1 MSAKEKSFVNK
12 FKYFLNPNS
21 ASLSLASTKPKPP
34 EIHLDSIL
42 ISWGLLS
49 GKYDNQNIIST
60 KPKAFHQIFVM
71 LFLWLNLIKY
81 IIGSYLDDN
90 SDYLYIIGDATVFF
104 KPMMKRIFIQTFYL
118 FVTLKA
124 SITATYYCYY
134 HYYKNEKKQF
144 SWLYVLQLTKG

>member
-1 MSAKEKSFVNK
+1 MSAEEKSSVNK

-49 GKYDNQNIIST
+49 GKYENHNIIST

-124 SITATYYCYY
+124 SLAVTYYCYC
-134 HYYKNEKKQF
+134 HYFNNEKKQF